1 MTKIAI
7 VEDEPGISEFISK
20 GLIAAGY
27 TVTSVSTGVQAIE
40 LALANDHA
48 LMILDIGLPDMDG
61 FEVLNNIRGQGSQM
75 PIIVLTARTSVEDT
89 VDGLESGADD
99 YMHKPFRFDE
109 LLARI
114 RLRLRRP
121 TSDAGA
127 NNLLI
132 TAGGIQLDLR
142 TRRATV
148 DGDAIELSAREFT
161 MLQAFLEHREQ
172 VLSRTQLLD
181 MIWGYDFDP
190 GSNVVDVYVRYLRK
204 KIGEDKITTVRGMGY
219 RLSIR

>member
-1 MTKIAI
+1 MTKIVI

-20 GLIAAGY
+20 GLMAAGY
-27 TVTSVSTGVQAIE
+27 SVTSVSTGAEAIE
-40 LALANDHA
+40 LALTNDYA
-48 LMILDIGLPDMDG
+48 LMILDIGLPDIDG
-61 FEVLNNIRGQGSQM
+61 FEVLNSIRGQGSQI
-75 PIIVLTARTSVEDT
+75 PILVLTARASVEDT

-121 TSDAGA
+121 AVDII
-127 NNLLI
+127 NNTTLI

-148 DGDAIELSAREFT
+148 DGEPIDLSAREFT
-161 MLQAFLEHREQ
+161 MLQAFIEHRDQ

-181 MIWGYDFDP
+181 IIWGYDFDP

-204 KIGEDKITTVRGMGY
+204 KIGDDKITTVRGMGY
-219 RLSIR
+219 RLSVR

>member
-1 MTKIAI
+1 MTKIAV

-27 TVTSVSTGVQAIE
+27 TVTSVSSGTEAIE
-40 LALANDHA
+40 IALTNDHA

-61 FEVLNNIRGQGSQM
+61 FEVLNSIRGQGSQM

-121 TSDAGA
+121 STDTT
-127 NNLLI
+127 NNTTLI

-142 TRRATV
+142 TRRASV
-148 DGDAIELSAREFT
+148 DGEPIELSAREFT
-161 MLQAFLEHREQ
+161 MLQAFIEHRDQ

-204 KIGEDKITTVRGMGY
+204 KIGDDKITTVRGMGY